1 MRQYFFVL
9 EPKLLETARKCLVVF
24 YGKILEKINP
34 SLRKYYVS
42 FFEQND
48 WEYVQKIKVVLVLTQ
63 PCADSCVII

>member
-1 MRQYFFVL
+1 MAMRQYFFVL

-24 YGKILEKINP
+24 YGKILEKINS

-48 WEYVQKIKVVLVLTQ
+48 
-63 PCADSCVII
+63 